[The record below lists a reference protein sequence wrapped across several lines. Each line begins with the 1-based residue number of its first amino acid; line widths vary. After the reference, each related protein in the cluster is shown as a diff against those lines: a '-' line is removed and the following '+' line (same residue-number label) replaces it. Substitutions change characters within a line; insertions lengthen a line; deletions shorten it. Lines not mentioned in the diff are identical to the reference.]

1 MAKYVMPAVF
11 TTEKTGGYS
20 VMFPNLQGCYT
31 CGDSLIEAMEMAE
44 DALAMMLCC
53 HEKDGEPIPKASSIK
68 EIKVDSDS
76 FATLIL
82 ADTTD
87 YPLVECEANAE

>member
-1 MAKYVMPAVF
+1 MTKYVYPAVF
-11 TTEKTGGYS
+11 VREKGGFY
-20 VMFPNLQGCYT
+20 VNFPDIKNCFTDGS
-31 CGDSLIEAMEMAE
+31 SLIEALEMAK
-44 DALAMMLCC
+44 DVLAMRMCIA
-53 HEKDGEPIPKASSIK
+53 EKEGEPIPKASSIK